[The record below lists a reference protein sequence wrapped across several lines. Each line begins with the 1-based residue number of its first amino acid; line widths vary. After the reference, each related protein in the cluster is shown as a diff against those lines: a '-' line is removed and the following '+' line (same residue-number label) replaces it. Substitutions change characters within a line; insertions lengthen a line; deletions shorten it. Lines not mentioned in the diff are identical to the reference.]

1 MFDEMLD
8 NFELLWGLMRWKSII
23 LDNLLFEK
31 DLEILKEVELL
42 IFLDSFYVIEVEFLD
57 ELISEE
63 SENEVYDMFEVEFF
77 VF

>member
-31 DLEILKEVELL
+31 DLEILKEIELF
-42 IFLDSFYVIEVEFLD
+42 FLDSFYVIEVEFLD

-63 SENEVYDMFEVEFF
+63 SENEVYDIFEVEFI

>member
-1 MFDEMLD
+1 
-8 NFELLWGLMRWKSII
+8 MRWKSII

-31 DLEILKEVELL
+31 DLEILKEFELFL
-42 IFLDSFYVIEVEFLD
+42 LDSFYVIEVEFLD

>member
-31 DLEILKEVELL
+31 DLEILKEFELF
-42 IFLDSFYVIEVEFLD
+42 FLVNFYVIEVEFLD

>member
-1 MFDEMLD
+1 MFDEILD

-31 DLEILKEVELL
+31 DLEILKEFELFL
-42 IFLDSFYVIEVEFLD
+42 LDSFYVIEVEFLD

>member
-1 MFDEMLD
+1 
-8 NFELLWGLMRWKSII
+8 MRWKSII

-31 DLEILKEVELL
+31 DLEILKEFELF
-42 IFLDSFYVIEVEFLD
+42 FLVNFYVIEVEFLD